1 MALTSQ
7 RQNRRMS
14 AKDHFVPLTPAD
26 IIEAIV
32 DELAVE
38 VGEPF
43 VTVNIE
49 RAGPGT
55 LLLNYGD
62 GGQFRLDV
70 IEVSD

>member
-1 MALTSQ
+1 M
-7 RQNRRMS
+7 
-14 AKDHFVPLTPAD
+14 PLTPAD

-43 VTVNIE
+43 DTVNIE
-49 RAGPGT
+49 RTGPGT
-55 LLLNYGD
+55 LFLNYGE

-70 IEVSD
+70 TAVSD